1 MTVTVIK
8 EAVND
13 SRCHKESKS
22 QMSRWPPDS
31 AARLKA
37 SALALFAARG
47 FAAVTT
53 AEVAAA
59 AGMSERTF
67 FRHFKAK
74 EDVLFEDYS
83 DVRAALMAAVAD
95 APRGAS
101 PRALMQAV
109 ADLLESRFADQRAE
123 HRAFAEVVG
132 REPTLRARAALRDQD
147 WGEAVAE
154 GFARRGFGKRDAAL
168 IAALTTAA
176 FRFVYDEWLADDAAT
191 GLAARFAAA
200 IAEFDTVLEQK
211 APAR

>member
-1 MTVTVIK
+1 
-8 EAVND
+8 
-13 SRCHKESKS
+13 
-22 QMSRWPPDS
+22 MSRWPPDS

-37 SALALFAARG
+37 SALALFAERG
-47 FAAVTT
+47 FAAVTA
-53 AEVAAA
+53 AEVAGA

-83 DVRAALMAAVAD
+83 DVRAALTSAVAE
-95 APRGAS
+95 APPGAS

-109 ADLLESRFADQRAE
+109 ADLLESRFGDQRAE

-132 REPTLRARAALRDQD
+132 REPLLRARAALRDQD

-154 GFARRGFGKRDAAL
+154 GFSRRGFARRDAAL

-176 FRFVYDEWLADDAAT
+176 FRFVYDEWLADEADT

-200 IAEFDTVLEQK
+200 IGEFDAVLKPQRT
-211 APAR
+211 AG